1 MTSETSRL
9 QGRLRTAAMLA
20 IAFVAASCASGPGHE
35 SAGRTGAASDSTVA
49 VAQGTLVF
57 ARERPELAAHA
68 RDYLTLVP
76 VAVGD
81 AGSQSLYFYGY
92 VWSTIDKRGLPSS
105 DDDAGQFEL
114 IADDRRI
121 PLAEVKTTLGELGLA
136 APPMRAPSAS
146 ARLVVSATDR
156 ATLEYLASAS
166 TIRAVLVQPGGRSAR
181 YELWSGRPD
190 SLLAM
195 R

>member
-1 MTSETSRL
+1 M
-9 QGRLRTAAMLA
+9 
-20 IAFVAASCASGPGHE
+20 
-35 SAGRTGAASDSTVA
+35 
-49 VAQGTLVF
+49 
-57 ARERPELAAHA
+57 
-68 RDYLTLVP
+68 P
-76 VAVGD
+76 VAVGGD
-81 AGSQSLYFYGY
+81 GSQSLYFYLY

-105 DDDAGQFEL
+105 DDDVGQFEL
-114 IADDRRI
+114 LADDRRI
-121 PLAEVKTTLGELGLA
+121 PLVPVQGTPADLGLA
-136 APPMRAPSAS
+136 VPPMRAPSAS

-181 YELWSGRPD
+181 YELWSGKPG

>member
-1 MTSETSRL
+1 MTSDTSRS
-9 QGRLRTAAMLA
+9 QRRLRPAVALA
-20 IAFVAASCASGPGHE
+20 IALAAASCASGPGPDVV
-35 SAGRTGAASDSTVA
+35 GRTGAPVDSTVT

-76 VAVGD
+76 VAVGGT
-81 AGSQSLYFYGY
+81 GSQSLYFYGY

-121 PLAEVKTTLGELGLA
+121 PLAPVPVTPRELELA
-136 APPMRAPSAS
+136 VPPMRAPSAS

-156 ATLEYLASAS
+156 ETLEFLASAG
-166 TIRAVLVQPGGRSAR
+166 TIRAVLVQPGGSVR
-181 YELWSGRPD
+181 YELWSGNPD
-190 SLLAM
+190 TLLAM

>member
-1 MTSETSRL
+1 MTSDRIRRP
-9 QGRLRTAAMLA
+9 GRPHHAAVFA
-20 IAFVAASCASGPGHE
+20 IALAAASCASGPGHE
-35 SAGRTGAASDSTVA
+35 VSGRTGATADSTVT
-49 VAQGTLVF
+49 VAHGTLVF

-76 VAVGD
+76 IAVGPS
-81 AGSQSLYFYGY
+81 GSQSLYFYGY
-92 VWSTIDKRGLPSS
+92 AWSTIDKRGLPSS

-121 PLAEVKTTLGELGLA
+121 PLAPVRATPLELGLA
-136 APPMRAPSAS
+136 VAPVRAPSGS
-146 ARLVVSATDR
+146 ARLLISVTDR
-156 ATLEYLASAS
+156 ETLEYLASANS
-166 TIRAVLVQPGGRSAR
+166 VRAVLVQENASAR
-181 YELWSGRPD
+181 YDLWSGKPS

>member
-1 MTSETSRL
+1 MTSDTSRL
-9 QGRLRTAAMLA
+9 QRRLRPAAVLA
-20 IAFVAASCASGPGHE
+20 MALAAASCASGPGHDVV
-35 SAGRTGAASDSTVA
+35 ARTGAPADSTVT
-49 VAQGTLVF
+49 VAHGTLVF

-68 RDYLTLVP
+68 RDYLTLAP
-76 VAVGD
+76 VAVGGD
-81 AGSQSLYFYGY
+81 GSQSLYFYGY

-105 DDDAGQFEL
+105 DDDVGQFEL
-114 IADDRRI
+114 LADDRRI
-121 PLAEVKTTLGELGLA
+121 PLVPVQGTPSDLGLA
-136 APPMRAPSAS
+136 VPPMRAPSAS

-181 YELWSGRPD
+181 YELWSGKPG